1 MGKFDLSNS
10 FTNYLGSGDDTGVQ
24 QLPLDDLVPWVGK
37 DGRLQPFRVRPEE
50 LPQLVESI
58 QAIGILS
65 PIVVRPK
72 GDEYE
77 ILSGHR
83 RTEAAKIAGL
93 STVPVVIRD
102 VTDDEA
108 ICILCDSNLN
118 HREKLLPSEKAFAY
132 KLKLDAIKR
141 QGTREDLTCGQV
153 VHKLEGAKSRDVI
166 AEQSGENAR
175 QVTRY
180 IRLTELLPELLDTVD
195 SGKLAFIPAVAISYL
210 KPGEQQTL
218 LDILKRDQVSIS
230 LSQATQLKELSG
242 LNKLTAQDMEQ
253 IMTIQK
259 PESKQVTLK
268 GTKIEKYFPKNTSK
282 EDMEKIILQL
292 LEKWHKGK
300 ELSAQ
305 EKEAAYER

>member
-1 MGKFDLSNS
+1 MGKFDLSNT
-10 FTNYLGSGDDTGVQ
+10 FTNFLGDGDDTGVQ
-24 QLPLDDLVPWVGK
+24 QIPLDDLVPWVGK

-58 QAIGILS
+58 QAIGVLS

-83 RTEAAKIAGL
+83 RTEAARLAGL
-93 STVPVVIRD
+93 TTVPVVIRD
-102 VTDDEA
+102 VSDDEA

-132 KLKLDAIKR
+132 KLKLDAINR
-141 QGTREDLTCGQV
+141 QGKRTDLTSYQV
-153 VHKLEGAKSRDVI
+153 GTKSQRSNEEI
-166 AEQSGENAR
+166 AHQAGESR
-175 QVTRY
+175 TQVSRY
-180 IRLTELLPELLDTVD
+180 IRLTELLPDLLDLVD
-195 SGKLAFIPAVAISYL
+195 GGKLAFIPAVAVSYL
-210 KPGEQQTL
+210 KPDEQQIL
-218 LDILKRDQVSIS
+218 LDVLKRDQISIS

-242 LNKLTAQDMEQ
+242 SNKLTVQGIEQ

-292 LEKWHKGK
+292 LEKWQK
-300 ELSAQ
+300 EKSNK
-305 EKEAAYER
+305 EKEAVL

>member
-1 MGKFDLSNS
+1 MGKFDLSNT
-10 FTNYLGSGDDTGVQ
+10 FTNFLGDGDDTGVQ
-24 QLPLDDLVPWVGK
+24 QIPLDDLVPWVGK

-58 QAIGILS
+58 QAIGVLS

-83 RTEAAKIAGL
+83 RTEAARLAGL
-93 STVPVVIRD
+93 TTVPVVIRD
-102 VTDDEA
+102 VSDDEA

-132 KLKLDAIKR
+132 KLKLDAINR
-141 QGTREDLTCGQV
+141 QGKRTDLTSYQV
-153 VHKLEGAKSRDVI
+153 GTKSQRSNEEI
-166 AEQSGENAR
+166 AHQAGESR
-175 QVTRY
+175 TQVSRY
-180 IRLTELLPELLDTVD
+180 IRLTELLPDLLDLVD
-195 SGKLAFIPAVAISYL
+195 GGKLAFIPAVAVSYL
-210 KPGEQQTL
+210 KPDEQQIL
-218 LDILKRDQVSIS
+218 LDVLKRDQISIS

-242 LNKLTAQDMEQ
+242 SNKLTAQGIEQ

-292 LEKWHKGK
+292 LEKWQK
-300 ELSAQ
+300 EKSNK
-305 EKEAAYER
+305 EKEAVL

>member
-1 MGKFDLSNS
+1 MGKFDLSNT

-24 QLPLDDLVPWVGK
+24 HIPLDDLVPWVGK

-83 RTEAAKIAGL
+83 RTEAAKLAGL

-118 HREKLLPSEKAFAY
+118 HREKLLPSEKGFAY
-132 KLKLDAIKR
+132 KLKLDAISR
-141 QGTREDLTCGQV
+141 QGERRDLTSYQV
-153 VHKLEGAKSRDVI
+153 GTKLQRSNDVI
-166 AEQSGENAR
+166 AQQAGESR
-175 QVTRY
+175 TQISRFV
-180 IRLTELLPELLDTVD
+180 RLTELLPELLDMVD
-195 SGKLAFIPAVAISYL
+195 SGKLAFIPAVAVSYL

-242 LNKLTAQDMEQ
+242 SNKLTAQDMEQ
-253 IMTIQK
+253 ILTIQK

-268 GTKIEKYFPKNTSK
+268 GAKIEKYFPKNTSR
-282 EDMEKIILQL
+282 EDMEKIILKL
-292 LEKWHKGK
+292 LDKWHKEK
-300 ELSAQ
+300 EQSAP

>member
-1 MGKFDLSNS
+1 MGKFDLSNT
-10 FTNYLGSGDDTGVQ
+10 FTNYLGSGDDSGVQ
-24 QLPLDDLVPWVGK
+24 QIPLDDLVPWVGK

-83 RTEAAKIAGL
+83 RSEAAKLAGL
-93 STVPVVIRD
+93 TTVPVVIRD
-102 VTDDEA
+102 VSDDEA

-141 QGTREDLTCGQV
+141 QGIRSDLTSGQL
-153 VHKLEGAKSRDVI
+153 VHRLAGVKSRDVI
-166 AEQSGENAR
+166 AEQSDDNAR
-175 QVTRY
+175 QVSRY
-180 IRLTELLPELLDTVD
+180 IRLTELLPELLEMVD
-195 SGKLAFIPAVAISYL
+195 SGKLAFIPAVAVSYL
-210 KPGEQQTL
+210 KSAEQQPL
-218 LDILKRDQVSIS
+218 LDIMKRDQVSLS

-242 LNKLTAQDMEQ
+242 SNKLTAQSMEQ

-259 PESKQVTLK
+259 PEAKQITLK
-268 GTKIEKYFPKNTSK
+268 GSKIEKYFPKNTSK

-292 LEKWHKGK
+292 LDKWQKGK
-300 ELSAQ
+300 DLSVN
-305 EKEAAYER
+305 EKEIER

>member
-1 MGKFDLSNS
+1 MGKFDLSNT
-10 FTNYLGSGDDTGVQ
+10 FTNYLGSGDDSGVQ
-24 QLPLDDLVPWVGK
+24 QIPLDDLVPWVGK
-37 DGRLQPFRVRPEE
+37 DGKLQPFRVRPEE

-83 RTEAAKIAGL
+83 RSEAAKLAGL
-93 STVPVVIRD
+93 TTVPVVIRD
-102 VTDDEA
+102 VSDDEA

-141 QGTREDLTCGQV
+141 QAGRPVRNNLGQLVPNYESTC
-153 VHKLEGAKSRDVI
+153 SRDVI
-166 AEQSGENAR
+166 AEQSNENAR
-175 QVTRY
+175 QISRY
-180 IRLTELLPELLDTVD
+180 VRLTELLPELLDLVD
-195 SGKLAFIPAVAISYL
+195 SGKLAFIPAVAVSYL
-210 KPGEQQTL
+210 KPAEQQTL
-218 LDILKRDQVSIS
+218 LDILKRDQVSLS

-242 LNKLTAQDMEQ
+242 SNKLTAQSMEQ

-259 PESKQVTLK
+259 PEAKQITLK

-282 EDMEKIILQL
+282 EDMEKVILQL
-292 LEKWHKGK
+292 LDKWQH
-300 ELSAQ
+300 
-305 EKEAAYER
+305 EKEKSNKEIDK

>member
-1 MGKFDLSNS
+1 MGKFDLTNT
-10 FTNYLGSGDDTGVQ
+10 FTNFLGDGDDTGVQ
-24 QLPLDDLVPWVGK
+24 QIPLDDLVPWVGK

-58 QAIGILS
+58 QAIGVLS

-83 RTEAAKIAGL
+83 RTEAAKLAGL
-93 STVPVVIRD
+93 TTVPVVIRD
-102 VTDDEA
+102 VSDDEA
-108 ICILCDSNLN
+108 VCILCDSNLN
-118 HREKLLPSEKAFAY
+118 HRDKLLPSEKAFAY

-141 QGTREDLTCGQV
+141 QGNREDLTCGQV

-166 AEQSGENAR
+166 AEQSNENAR
-175 QVTRY
+175 QISRY
-180 IRLTELLPELLDTVD
+180 VRLTELLPDLLDLVD
-195 SGKLAFIPAVAISYL
+195 GGKLAFIPAVTVSYL
-210 KPGEQQTL
+210 KPDEQQIL
-218 LDILKRDQVSIS
+218 LDVLKRDQISIS

-242 LNKLTAQDMEQ
+242 SNKLTVQGIEQ

-292 LEKWHKGK
+292 LEKWQK
-300 ELSAQ
+300 EKSNK
-305 EKEAAYER
+305 EKEAVL

>member
-1 MGKFDLSNS
+1 MGKFDLSNT
-10 FTNYLGSGDDTGVQ
+10 FTNYLGSGDDSGVQ
-24 QLPLDDLVPWVGK
+24 QIPLDDLVPWVGK

-83 RTEAAKIAGL
+83 RSEAAKLAGL
-93 STVPVVIRD
+93 TTVPVVIRD
-102 VTDDEA
+102 VADDEA

-141 QGTREDLTCGQV
+141 QAGRPVKNNPRQVGANYSGQR
-153 VHKLEGAKSRDVI
+153 SD
-166 AEQSGENAR
+166 EQLSNESNESAR
-175 QVTRY
+175 QILRY
-180 IRLTELLPELLDTVD
+180 IRLTDLLSELLDMVD
-195 SGKLAFIPAVAISYL
+195 SGKLAFIPAVAVSYL
-210 KPGEQQTL
+210 KPSEQQTL

-242 LNKLTAQDMEQ
+242 SNKLTVQGIEQ

-259 PESKQVTLK
+259 PEAKQITLK
-268 GTKIEKYFPKNTSK
+268 GSKIEKYFPKNTSK
-282 EDMEKIILQL
+282 EDMEKIIFQL
-292 LEKWHKGK
+292 LDKWQKGK
-300 ELSAQ
+300 DLSVN
-305 EKEAAYER
+305 EKEIER

>member
-1 MGKFDLSNS
+1 MGKFDLSNT
-10 FTNYLGSGDDTGVQ
+10 FTNFLGDGDDSGVQ
-24 QLPLDDLVPWVGK
+24 QIPLDDLVPWVGK

-83 RTEAAKIAGL
+83 RSEAAKLAGL
-93 STVPVVIRD
+93 TTVPVVIRD
-102 VTDDEA
+102 VSDDEA

-141 QGTREDLTCGQV
+141 QGTRSDLTSGQV
-153 VHKLEGAKSRDVI
+153 VQKLSGANSRDII
-166 AEQSGENAR
+166 AEQSDDNAR

-180 IRLTELLPELLDTVD
+180 IRLTELLPELLDLVD
-195 SGKLAFIPAVAISYL
+195 NGKLAFIPAVAVSYL
-210 KPGEQQTL
+210 KPSEQQTL

-242 LNKLTAQDMEQ
+242 SNKLTPQDIEQ

-259 PESKQVTLK
+259 PEAKQITLK
-268 GTKIEKYFPKNTSK
+268 GSKIEKYFPKNTSK
-282 EDMEKIILQL
+282 EDMEKIIFQL
-292 LEKWHKGK
+292 LDKWQKGK
-300 ELSAQ
+300 DLSVN
-305 EKEAAYER
+305 EKEIER

>member
-1 MGKFDLSNS
+1 MGKFDLSNT
-10 FTNYLGSGDDTGVQ
+10 FTNFLGDGDDSGVQ
-24 QLPLDDLVPWVGK
+24 QIPLDDLVPWVGK

-58 QAIGILS
+58 QAIGVLS

-83 RTEAAKIAGL
+83 RTEAAKLAGL
-93 STVPVVIRD
+93 TTVPVVIRD
-102 VTDDEA
+102 VSDDEA
-108 ICILCDSNLN
+108 VCILCDSNLN
-118 HREKLLPSEKAFAY
+118 HRDKLLPSEKAFAY

-141 QGTREDLTCGQV
+141 QGNREDLTCGQV

-166 AEQSGENAR
+166 AEQSNENAR
-175 QVTRY
+175 QISRY
-180 IRLTELLPELLDTVD
+180 VRLTELLPDLLDLVD
-195 SGKLAFIPAVAISYL
+195 GGKLAFIPAVAVSYL
-210 KPGEQQTL
+210 KPDEQQIL
-218 LDILKRDQVSIS
+218 LDVLKRDQISIS

-242 LNKLTAQDMEQ
+242 SNKLTVQGIEQ

-292 LEKWHKGK
+292 LEKWQK
-300 ELSAQ
+300 EKSNK
-305 EKEAAYER
+305 EKEAVL

>member
-1 MGKFDLSNS
+1 MILFH
-10 FTNYLGSGDDTGVQ
+10 GSEKTV
-24 QLPLDDLVPWVGK
+24 
-37 DGRLQPFRVRPEE
+37 RLQPFRVRPEE

-58 QAIGILS
+58 QAIGVLS

-83 RTEAAKIAGL
+83 RTEAAKLAGL
-93 STVPVVIRD
+93 TTVPVVIRD
-102 VTDDEA
+102 VSDDEA
-108 ICILCDSNLN
+108 VCILCDSNLN
-118 HREKLLPSEKAFAY
+118 HRDKLLPSEKAFAY

-141 QGTREDLTCGQV
+141 QGNREDLTCGQV

-166 AEQSGENAR
+166 AEQSNENAR
-175 QVTRY
+175 QISRY
-180 IRLTELLPELLDTVD
+180 VRLTELLPDLLDLVD
-195 SGKLAFIPAVAISYL
+195 GGKLAFIPAVTVSYL
-210 KPGEQQTL
+210 KPDEQQIL
-218 LDILKRDQVSIS
+218 LDVLKRDQISIS

-242 LNKLTAQDMEQ
+242 LNKLTIQGIEQ

-292 LEKWHKGK
+292 LEKWQK
-300 ELSAQ
+300 EKSNK
-305 EKEAAYER
+305 EKEAVL

>member
-1 MGKFDLSNS
+1 MGKFDLSNT
-10 FTNYLGSGDDTGVQ
+10 FTNFLGDGDDSGVQ
-24 QLPLDDLVPWVGK
+24 QIPLDDLVPWVGK

-58 QAIGILS
+58 QAIGVLS

-83 RTEAAKIAGL
+83 RTEAAKLAGL
-93 STVPVVIRD
+93 TTVPVVIRD
-102 VTDDEA
+102 VSDDEA
-108 ICILCDSNLN
+108 VCILCDSNLN
-118 HREKLLPSEKAFAY
+118 HRDKLYPSEKAFAY
-132 KLKLDAIKR
+132 KM
-141 QGTREDLTCGQV
+141 
-153 VHKLEGAKSRDVI
+153 KLEAMKKQVGRPSRINSCQVGTNFNGQRSN
-166 AEQSGENAR
+166 EQLANESSESAR
-175 QVTRY
+175 QIMRY
-180 IRLTELLPELLDTVD
+180 IRLTELLPDLLDLVD
-195 SGKLAFIPAVAISYL
+195 GGKLAFIPAVAVSYL
-210 KPGEQQTL
+210 KPDEQQIL
-218 LDILKRDQVSIS
+218 LDVLKRDQISIS

-242 LNKLTAQDMEQ
+242 SNKLTVQGIEQ

-292 LEKWHKGK
+292 LEKWQK
-300 ELSAQ
+300 EKSNK
-305 EKEAAYER
+305 EKEAVL